1 MSMNQH
7 KTIYIVRPEFDVSGQ
22 MIFRENNQM
31 MIRGKHCLL
40 LLASATTGR
49 TVARASNSIYYYG
62 GTITGI
68 TAIFSAVSKMAGQ
81 PINALFTSADLPEY
95 RTYSPENCSMCRN
108 RQKIDAICN
117 GFGYSTVN

>member
-1 MSMNQH
+1 MLPFATVSRSDSM
-7 KTIYIVRPEFDVSGQ
+7 
-22 MIFRENNQM
+22 
-31 MIRGKHCLL
+31 
-40 LLASATTGR
+40 LA
-49 TVARASNSIYYYG
+49 VK
-62 GTITGI
+62 
-68 TAIFSAVSKMAGQ
+68 AVSKMAGQ